1 MIDVEMLKKYKELL
15 DNNIITQEE
24 FEKKKEELLAGDTV
38 AVQEEII
45 TEKSEGT
52 KVPKKQINKKFVK
65 MLIIIAV
72 IIGIL
77 FGGVSGVKNI
87 IKNNQQTQRATAL
100 EEEIKPIMNEYGLYT
115 YEVRYVE
122 DEYDYEIFAV
132 GFESLTKG
140 EGLALLKK
148 LDRVS
153 IDDPCGID
161 DEIDFGT
168 MAHVHPG
175 LDVEYSYWRVS
186 SSIVSLNKMYGG
198 NYKTPGIYCNEYG
211 MKCIYECEN

>member
-1 MIDVEMLKKYKELL
+1 MVDVEMLKKYKELL

-24 FEKKKEELLAGDTV
+24 FEKKKEELLAADATV
-38 AVQEEII
+38 IQEEIAVAQN
-45 TEKSEGT
+45 EPT
-52 KVPKKQINKKFVK
+52 KAPKKQINKKLVK
-65 MLIIIAV
+65 RLIIIAV

-77 FGGVSGVKNI
+77 LGGVFGVKAMV
-87 IKNNQQTQRATAL
+87 KNNQQTQRATAL
-100 EEEIKPIMNEYGLYT
+100 EEEIKPIMNKYGLYT

-122 DEYDYEIFAV
+122 DAYDYEIFAV

-148 LDRVS
+148 LDSVS

-168 MAHVHPG
+168 MTRVHPG

>member
-24 FEKKKEELLAGDTV
+24 YEKKKEELLADDTV
-38 AVQEEII
+38 TVQEEII

-77 FGGVSGVKNI
+77 FGGVSGMKTI
-87 IKNNQQTQRATAL
+87 IKNNQQSQRAAAL
-100 EEEIKPIMNEYGLYT
+100 EEEIRPIMNAYGLYT
-115 YEVRYVE
+115 YEVRYV
-122 DEYDYEIFAV
+122 DYNYEVFAE

-140 EGLALLKK
+140 EGLAILKK
-148 LDRVS
+148 LDGVS
-153 IDDPCGID
+153 IDDPCGSD
-161 DEIDFGT
+161 DEIDFGVMT
-168 MAHVHPG
+168 SVHPG

-186 SSIVSLNKMYGG
+186 SAIVRMNEMYGG
-198 NYKTPGIYCNEYG
+198 NYKTPGIYCNQYG
-211 MKCIYECEN
+211 TKCIFEYDN